1 MDVEKRTKLS
11 PKEAPS
17 YFSFEVRD
25 FLSDYVMRGSVPA
38 GFSGDQKPLQT
49 PGWDQR

>member
-1 MDVEKRTKLS
+1 MDAEKRTKLS

-25 FLSDYVMRGSVPA
+25 LSNYVMRGSVPA